1 MSIPETQASPVVDGP
16 RRTVE
21 VNGVQV
27 TLLGTAHVSARSA
40 EEVREAI
47 DSGEYDIVAIELD
60 PGRHQSITDRAGFA
74 RLDLFQAWRQKKL
87 GMVAVSLALGAFQQ
101 RVADQLGIEPGAEMR
116 AAIAGAE
123 QHHLP
128 LWLIDRDLG
137 ATLRRVSA
145 NLPWWRR
152 AVLMAGVATSVLS
165 RDPVSEEEVERLK
178 EGDVLTATFAEFAEG
193 EPRIFEPLIRERD
206 HFMAARLRQ
215 EIAAAQAAGKS
226 PRSVLAVIGAG
237 HLAGLVE
244 ALGQPD
250 PGPEATAERLE
261 ELQRTPPPPW
271 WQQVLPWAIV
281 ALLLLGFVIGFLRG
295 PDLGWELLLSWVL
308 LNGGLAAVGA
318 AVALAHP
325 LTVIVS
331 ALSAPFAT
339 LNPLVGVGFFS
350 AGTELALRRPQ
361 VGDLERLRHDVTTVR
376 GWWTNR
382 AARTLLV
389 FILSTIGAVIGNY
402 MAGFRI
408 VERLIR

>member
-1 MSIPETQASPVVDGP
+1 MSLPQTDAPPAVDGP
-16 RRTVE
+16 RRTIDVH
-21 VNGVQV
+21 GVQV
-27 TLLGTAHVSARSA
+27 TLLGTAHVSSRSA
-40 EEVREAI
+40 EEVQEAI
-47 DSGEYDIVAIELD
+47 AGGGFDVVAIELD
-60 PGRHQSITDRAGFA
+60 QGRYQSITDREGFA
-74 RLDLFQAWRQKKL
+74 RLDLFQAWKQKKL

-116 AAIAGAE
+116 AAIAGAKE
-123 QHHLP
+123 RRLP

-152 AVLMAGVATSVLS
+152 AMLLAGVAGSVLS
-165 RDPVSEEEVERLK
+165 REPVREEEVERLK

-206 HFMAARLRQ
+206 QYMAARLRQ
-215 EIAAAQAAGKS
+215 EIAKAQAAGRA
-226 PRSVLAVIGAG
+226 PQSVLVVIGAG
-237 HLAGLVE
+237 HLAGMAE
-244 ALGQPD
+244 ALEQ
-250 PGPEATAERLE
+250 PGPGMAADAAKIE
-261 ELQRTPPPPW
+261 ELQRTPPPSV
-271 WQQVLPWAIV
+271 WQQAIPWLIV
-281 ALLLLGFVIGFLRG
+281 ALLLVGFVIGFLRG
-295 PDLGWELLLSWVL
+295 PELGWQLILSWVL

-318 AVALAHP
+318 AIALAHP
-325 LTVIVS
+325 LTVLVS

-376 GWWTNR
+376 GWWSNR

-389 FILSTIGAVIGNY
+389 FILSTLGAVIGNY
-402 MAGFRI
+402 VAGFRI
-408 VERLIR
+408 VEQLLR

>member
-1 MSIPETQASPVVDGP
+1 MSTPETAALPAVDGP
-16 RRTVE
+16 RRTVD

-40 EEVREAI
+40 EEVSEAI
-47 DSGEYDIVAIELD
+47 QSGDYDIVAIELD
-60 PGRHQSITDRAGFA
+60 RGRHQSITDREGFA

-116 AAIAGAE
+116 AAIAGAA
-123 QHHLP
+123 QQRLP

-152 AVLMAGVATSVLS
+152 TVLLAGVATSVLS
-165 RDPVSEEEVERLK
+165 REPVKAEEVERLK

-193 EPRIFEPLIRERD
+193 EPRVFEPLIRERD
-206 HFMAARLRQ
+206 RFMAARLRQ
-215 EIAAAQAAGKS
+215 EITAAQAAGKT
-226 PRSVLAVIGAG
+226 PRSVLVVIGAG
-237 HLAGLVE
+237 HLAGLSE
-244 ALGQPD
+244 ALAEPD
-250 PGPEATAERLE
+250 PGQEATDATVED
-261 ELQRTPPPPW
+261 LQRTPPPAW
-271 WQQVLPWAIV
+271 WQQAIPWAIV
-281 ALLLLGFVIGFLRG
+281 ALLLAGFVIGFLRG
-295 PDLGWELLLSWVL
+295 PQLGWELLLSWVL

-325 LTVIVS
+325 LTVLVS

-350 AGTELALRRPQ
+350 AGAELALRRPQ

-389 FILSTIGAVIGNY
+389 FILSTLGAVIGNY

-408 VERLIR
+408 VERLLR